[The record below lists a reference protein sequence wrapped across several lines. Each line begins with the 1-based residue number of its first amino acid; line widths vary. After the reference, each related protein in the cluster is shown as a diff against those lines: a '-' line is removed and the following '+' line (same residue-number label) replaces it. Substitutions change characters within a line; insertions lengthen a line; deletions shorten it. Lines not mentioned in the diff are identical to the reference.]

1 MTKPKNQPV
10 MPLGQQINADIVAYV
25 AKANSRGWS
34 PTFSELHLSF
44 GQSNDGSDSTNVFR
58 TRLQHLVQKRRLQAL
73 GTGAL
78 REFSLCF
85 KDDDALVHLCKDNN
99 IVPPRQFDVMHGPL
113 YTPDATPP
121 ARAHSLDFKRIPS
134 RGHCC

>member
-10 MPLGQQINADIVAYV
+10 MPPAQQINAAIVAYV
-25 AKANSRGWS
+25 EKANSRGWS
-34 PTFSELHLSF
+34 PTFAELHLSF
-44 GQSNDGSDSTNVFR
+44 GQSDDGSDSTYVFR
-58 TRLQHLVQKRRLQAL
+58 TRLQHLVQSRRLQAL
-73 GTGAL
+73 GKGAL
-78 REFSLCF
+78 REFSLGF
-85 KDDDALVHLCKDNN
+85 KDDDDHLCKDNN

-134 RGHCC
+134 LGYCC